1 MDRTFHRKLSA
12 ESIAAIVLLGGVA
25 LFCFW
30 QRTTGMAIAGALVM
44 AVDVMAIER
53 MIHTTY
59 VFTGNMLVVS
69 KGRFAKT
76 LNIAVNDIV
85 KTEIVPTPLRTSHYV
100 FLQVGANRHLAL
112 QPDNENAFI
121 GEIRK
126 RQRPYEKDL

>member
-30 QRTTGMAIAGALVM
+30 QRTTAMAIAGALVM

-76 LNIAVNDIV
+76 LSIAVNDIV
-85 KTEIVPTPLRTSHYV
+85 KTELVPTPDSGV
-100 FLQVGANRHLAL
+100 S
-112 QPDNENAFI
+112 
-121 GEIRK
+121 K
-126 RQRPYEKDL
+126 